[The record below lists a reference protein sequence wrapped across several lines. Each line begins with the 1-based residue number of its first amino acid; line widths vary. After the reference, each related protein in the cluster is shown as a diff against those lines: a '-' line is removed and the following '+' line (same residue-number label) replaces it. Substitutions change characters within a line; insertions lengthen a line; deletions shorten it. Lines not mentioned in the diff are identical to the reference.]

1 MTKKKV
7 VVEEVNSS
15 SANDY
20 RNNLPYLLKEDNGRW
35 RDKAKCKGQP
45 ELLPLFFTD
54 YPTSPKYKRV
64 DMVAEA
70 KVYCDQCSVRKECF
84 AFAKSNNIQHGVWG
98 GIDFFTS
105 SNGTIKHKLPDS
117 ID

>member
-1 MTKKKV
+1 MVKSDV
-7 VVEEVNSS
+7 MGEEYNSPIDH
-15 SANDY
+15 NLE
-20 RNNLPYLLKEDNGRW
+20 RLPYLTHEDNGRW

-105 SNGTIKHKLPDS
+105 SNGTIKHVIPDS

>member
-1 MTKKKV
+1 MTRSGV
-7 VVEEVNSS
+7 MGEEDNSPIDH
-15 SANDY
+15 NLE
-20 RNNLPYLLKEDNGRW
+20 RLPYLLNEDNGRW

-45 ELLPLFFTD
+45 ELLPLFFTE
-54 YPTSPKYKRV
+54 YPTTILYKRA
-64 DMVAEA
+64 DMIAEA

-105 SNGTIKHKLPDS
+105 TNGTIKRVIPDS

>member
-1 MTKKKV
+1 MAKSDV
-7 VVEEVNSS
+7 MGEEYNSPIDH
-15 SANDY
+15 NLE
-20 RNNLPYLLKEDNGRW
+20 RLPYLTHEDNGRW

-105 SNGTIKHKLPDS
+105 SNGTIKHVIPDS

>member
-1 MTKKKV
+1 MTRSDV
-7 VVEEVNSS
+7 MGEEDNSPIDH
-15 SANDY
+15 NLE
-20 RNNLPYLLKEDNGRW
+20 RLPYLTHEDNGRW

-45 ELLPLFFTD
+45 ELLPLFFTE
-54 YPTSPKYKRV
+54 YPATILYKRS

-84 AFAKSNNIQHGVWG
+84 AFAKSNNIQPGVWG

-105 SNGTIKHKLPDS
+105 TNGTIKHVIPDS

>member
-1 MTKKKV
+1 MTRSDV
-7 VVEEVNSS
+7 MGEEDNSPIDHNWLS
-15 SANDY
+15 
-20 RNNLPYLLKEDNGRW
+20 LPYLRKEDNGRW

-45 ELLPLFFTD
+45 ELLPLFFTE
-54 YPTSPKYKRV
+54 YPATTLYKRV

-105 SNGTIKHKLPDS
+105 TNGTIKQKLPDS